1 MWGRPKNVNVNNFDI
16 YTPALTSCRM
26 NTAGLSLTELNMENS
41 ITSIVATIIT
51 LLTVFAVEAGTRA
64 VIEVQNIEG
73 DNVEKH
79 FEIFTFDE
87 QRFRIDFVG
96 EDQKITDE
104 TSYIMTVNGGE
115 NWVMG
120 DKPKDRFYCSA
131 VKTEEFFKNLGGQV
145 TYAIDRFNVKADSPT
160 VKQVLEEP
168 GPDMLGYKTTHVQ
181 LQTDARAY
189 AWFLFFK
196 FEYAVK
202 IVSDM
207 WYTTDV
213 EIHPIRKKWLSALT
227 KSGNSIID
235 DMFGDITSKLP
246 GPVLK
251 KEVVMDI
258 TNVRKKNVK
267 TEKQLTK
274 VTSVED
280 IMPGEL
286 DKRFKLPEC
295 EVMDDDEVQEKGKAL
310 FSAGKIML

>member
-1 MWGRPKNVNVNNFDI
+1 MK
-16 YTPALTSCRM
+16 S
-26 NTAGLSLTELNMENS
+26 S
-41 ITSIVATIIT
+41 ITSFLATIIT

-96 EDQKITDE
+96 EDLKITDE
-104 TSYIMTVNGGE
+104 TSYIMTVDGGE

-120 DKPKDRFYCSA
+120 DKPKDRFYCSE
-131 VKTEEFFKNLGGQV
+131 VNTEEFFNNLGGQV
-145 TYAIDRFNVKADSPT
+145 TYAIDQFSVNADSPV

-168 GPDMLGYKTTHVQ
+168 GPDMLGFKTTHVQ

-196 FEYAVK
+196 FEYTVK
-202 IVSDM
+202 IVSDI

-235 DMFGDITSKLP
+235 DLFGNLTSKLP

-251 KEVVMDI
+251 KEVVMDT
-258 TNVRKKNVK
+258 TNVRKKSVK

-274 VTSVED
+274 VTSVEEVKPD
-280 IMPGEL
+280 ELEKIFKMP
-286 DKRFKLPEC
+286 KC
-295 EVMDDDEVQEKGKAL
+295 EVMDDDEIQEKGKAL